1 MIRSTVQLL
10 FALVLLL
17 TSGLAF
23 IPLKSS
29 TPNWRVSINVRRV
42 GLPMV
47 PNSGRSTDQSEDDSE
62 AFFSDLKN
70 KTYADLAVS
79 DVSSRLSKRLDQKL
93 EFLFDRQEK
102 KMEAKLNQQEKKM
115 EAKFYQQEKNM
126 AEFSSMVT
134 EKFNQQEKKMEDIN
148 KQLAPLVVVYGLVI
162 AVITAVITGLLKLRI

>member
-102 KMEAKLNQQEKKM
+102 KMEAEFTKM
-115 EAKFYQQEKNM
+115 EAKFTKLEG
-126 AEFSSMVT
+126 AVR
-134 EKFNQQEKKMEDIN
+134 DIN
-148 KQLAPLVVVYGLVI
+148 KQLAPLVVAYGILIAVVT
-162 AVITAVITGLLKLRI
+162 AVITAVIAALLKLQM

>member
-1 MIRSTVQLL
+1 
-10 FALVLLL
+10 
-17 TSGLAF
+17 
-23 IPLKSS
+23 
-29 TPNWRVSINVRRV
+29 
-42 GLPMV
+42 MV